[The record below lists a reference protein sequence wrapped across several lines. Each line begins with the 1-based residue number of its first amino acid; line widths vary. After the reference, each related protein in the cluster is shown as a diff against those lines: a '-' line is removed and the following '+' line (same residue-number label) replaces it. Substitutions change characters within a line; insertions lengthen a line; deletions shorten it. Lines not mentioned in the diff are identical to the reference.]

1 MALPLGKI
9 TLIVGAGLIG
19 SVLAKEGQGSGVSDF
34 FSGALKLVFNQL
46 KSDDVKTSR
55 VKPPND
61 SLLQQVNSLRQ
72 ELQLLSSNRPITI
85 VTSTG
90 SGGTKYGAVV
100 IVLVVGYGYVWWKG
114 WKLPNLM
121 FATRR
126 SLSEA
131 TTKIAKELENVYSS
145 ISSTK
150 RHLSSKID
158 RVDTGLDEAAKLT
171 DATRGEVSELRGD
184 LKVVGGDVRSVR
196 HAVQTLETKLS
207 RIEGK
212 QNYTVENVVKLVDF
226 AWTLENGR
234 TKEQTQAISSTPSR
248 PAIEFPE
255 TTASSM
261 SGSSTPTLALEPP
274 SPSASVESQKSKR
287 PLSSAVSGSGLKDLH
302 ESPSGSPAVP
312 NGADVT
318 TEDTNQINS
327 SSGVF
332 GRLHSGFTSAF
343 ISRTRSA
350 MPSLK

>member
-34 FSGALKLVFNQL
+34 FSGALKLVFKQL

-72 ELQLLSSNRPITI
+72 ELQLLASNRPITI

-100 IVLVVGYGYVWWKG
+100 VVLVVGYGYVWWKG

-196 HAVQTLETKLS
+196 HAVQTLETKLN

-234 TKEQTQAISSTPSR
+234 TKEQTQAIASTPSR
-248 PAIEFPE
+248 PAIELPE
-255 TTASSM
+255 TTAPSR
-261 SGSSTPTLALEPP
+261 SGSSTPTLSLELP
-274 SPSASVESQKSKR
+274 SPSASFESQKSKR

-302 ESPSGSPAVP
+302 ESMPGSPAIT
-312 NGADVT
+312 NGVDV

-327 SSGVF
+327 SSSVF